1 MQRHRVTSLPPAA
14 ASMLLGVGAG
24 IVVRATGLAAP
35 LRFSPAAFFYGL
47 LPPIVFA
54 AGFTLR
60 KRDFFRNIGT
70 ITLFAVGGTIL
81 STLVLGLSTYLL
93 VLLHIVQRKH
103 LGPRPFIEC
112 MLYGALLSAT
122 DTVATLSV
130 FGSVDAPPLLY
141 SLVFGESVLNDAAA
155 IVLFRTLVEF
165 YSAPATWTTPLRVAV
180 RFGVVLGGSTMT
192 GLLVALGCAFVL
204 KRFEL
209 APDAGVTVSEDGGG
223 GGGDGGPRAQTR
235 RSGGAAASPA
245 RARGTLAFAGPE
257 VYEICLVVMG
267 AYLAYLVAEVL
278 ALSGIVAL
286 FAAGIAHAHYSSHAV
301 SPDARVTLARA
312 FETAA
317 FLCETF
323 VFAYLGLQVASLFAR
338 PVDWGLLLS
347 VVPLCV
353 VARVSAVLPLAR
365 LANAH
370 RALPLP
376 SSVVNMLAAAGLRGA
391 VAYGLAVN
399 LPQIESEAADG
410 IPAVEAATLV
420 AVVAST
426 LLAGPAVPAALD
438 ALGLTGASDA
448 DLAVAGLV
456 EVRGLA
462 PGAAADRAA
471 DVVASG
477 GATAVLAERFAD
489 LDDRV
494 FKPLFGGRP
503 GGPGGRAT
511 GLDGSGRAA
520 SVPLVEGGVAPL
532 YVPPDV

>member
-1 MQRHRVTSLPPAA
+1 MRSSLIDFLSTPA
-14 ASMLLGVGAG
+14 S
-24 IVVRATGLAAP
+24 TT
-35 LRFSPAAFFYGL
+35 FS
-47 LPPIVFA
+47 I
-54 AGFTLR
+54 
-60 KRDFFRNIGT
+60 RNIGT
-70 ITLFAVGGTIL
+70 ITLFAVGGTLL
-81 STLVLGLSTYLL
+81 STLVLGLATYVL
-93 VLLHIVQRKH
+93 VLLHIVRRKH

-165 YSAPATWTTPLRVAV
+165 YSAPATWTTPIRVAL
-180 RFGVVLGGSTMT
+180 RFAWVLLGSTLA
-192 GLLVALGCAFVL
+192 GLVVALGCAFVL

-209 APDAGVTVSEDGGG
+209 APDAGMSEDGG
-223 GGGDGGPRAQTR
+223 PPSRTNRAATSR
-235 RSGGAAASPA
+235 ANRS
-245 RARGTLAFAGPE
+245 LAFAGGSD

-301 SPDARVTLARA
+301 SPDARITLARA

-338 PVDWGLLLS
+338 PVDWGLLIT

-353 VARVSAVLPLAR
+353 LARAAAVLPLAK
-365 LANAH
+365 LANAR

-376 SSVVNMLAAAGLRGA
+376 SSVVTMLAASGLRGA

-426 LLAGPAVPAALD
+426 LVAGPITPIALD

-456 EVRGLA
+456 QVRGLT

-471 DVVASG
+471 DVAASG
-477 GATAVLAERFAD
+477 GATAVAERFAD
-489 LDDRV
+489 LDDRI

-503 GGPGGRAT
+503 TATGGRGVA
-511 GLDGSGRAA
+511 GLDGGERAA
-520 SVPLVEGGVAPL
+520 SVPLVDGGLAPL
-532 YVPPDV
+532 YVPPSDDV